1 MTVSLAELHTAAVA
15 CAAGLEHASVGLT
28 DDALIDSQR
37 QLAAILR
44 VVETA
49 AAGLAAQVAH
59 RSRREL
65 GYDGL
70 AQRRGART
78 PEALVQQV
86 TGASGA
92 AARRL
97 VRVGSLVAARLEP
110 VPQEP
115 WLAPVLAAAAA
126 GTISLEGV
134 DVIRT
139 GLGTPTAAV
148 STDALADAAHELSLL
163 AATATV
169 DRLAA
174 RARELR
180 DKLDVAGVAARE
192 AELRDRRYLRMT
204 PQLDGMTRVSGLLD
218 PESAAIIGAAV
229 DAATSPR
236 RGGPRFVDPTR
247 AAEAD
252 ALVADSRTTEQIVVD
267 TLVELVDS
275 AQRGDAGRLGARRA
289 DVRVV
294 VTQADLDR
302 RTGSGYLEGQ
312 ATSVSL
318 DTVERMACDGGLV
331 PILFDANGAVLDLGR
346 TQRLHN
352 AAQRVAI
359 STRDGGCLAPECDR
373 PPSWCEVHHIR
384 EFGRG
389 GPTSVDDGV
398 LLCRHHHM
406 LVHNNGWR
414 IDRREKTYWLVPP
427 ATVDPRRQPL
437 RLQTK
442 SRAVRRMLASA

>member
-1 MTVSLAELHTAAVA
+1 MTTSLVELHTAAAA
-15 CAAGLEHASVGLT
+15 CAATLEKTAAGLT

-44 VVETA
+44 IVETA

-86 TGASGA
+86 TGTSGV

-110 VPQEP
+110 TPTEP
-115 WLAPVLAAAAA
+115 WLAAVLAAAATGA
-126 GTISLEGV
+126 ISLEGV
-134 DVIRT
+134 DVIRA
-139 GLGTPTAAV
+139 GLGSPTATV
-148 STDALADAAHELSLL
+148 SADALADAARELARL
-163 AATATV
+163 APTATV

-180 DKLDVAGVAARE
+180 DDLDAAGVAARE
-192 AELRDRRYLRMT
+192 AELRDRRYLRMI

-252 ALVADSRTTEQIVVD
+252 ALVADSRTIEQIVVD

-275 AQRGDAGRLGARRA
+275 AQRGDTSRLGARRA

-294 VTQADLDR
+294 VAQADLDR
-302 RTGSGYLEGQ
+302 RSGVGHLEGQ
-312 ATSVSL
+312 AASVSVES
-318 DTVERMACDGGLV
+318 VERMVCDGGLTPV
-331 PILFDANGAVLDLGR
+331 LFDSSGAVLDLGR
-346 TQRLHN
+346 TQRLHSV
-352 AAQRVAI
+352 AQRIAI
-359 STRDGGCLAPECDR
+359 STRDGGCILPGCDR

-384 EFGRG
+384 EFSRG

-406 LVHNNGWR
+406 LMHNNAWR

-427 ATVDPRRQPL
+427 ETVDPRREPVL
-437 RLQTK
+437 LETK
-442 SRAVRRMLASA
+442 SRTVRRMLATG